1 MVRKPCKKK
10 TGLYERM
17 FEFHHDRKKY
27 FDIQVENS
35 RKSILPFICKYGALP
50 SDAKILEVG
59 CGEGGVLKAFVDAGY
74 TGTGVEIENERLTN
88 GCLWLANEIHQQKI
102 QLLVSDIFEVSME
115 KLNGPFQLI
124 ILKDV
129 IEHIPAKEE
138 LLQKLKT
145 LLVPGGML
153 FIGFPPWQMPF
164 GGHQQMCP
172 NKLLGKTPWLHLLPR
187 VVYKQMLTR
196 FKQPVNELMEIR
208 DSRISI
214 EGFKKLIRRTGFKCV
229 AQEYFLIAP
238 IYQYKFG
245 WRERKQWRLVGKLP
259 VVRNFLTTAVYFL
272 IQPGEGN

>member
-1 MVRKPCKKK
+1 
-10 TGLYERM
+10 M
-17 FEFHHDRKKY
+17 FEFHHDRKRY
-27 FDIQVENS
+27 FEIQIENS
-35 RKSILPFICKYGALP
+35 RKSVLPFIQKHGALGP
-50 SDAKILEVG
+50 GAKILEVG

-88 GCLWLANEIHQQKI
+88 GRLWLANEIDQQKL
-102 QLLVSDIFEVSME
+102 QLLVSDILEVPVE

-138 LLQKLKT
+138 LMLRLKA

-172 NKLLGKTPWLHLLPR
+172 NKWLGKTPWLHLLPR
-187 VVYKQMLTR
+187 VIYKQMLKH

-214 EGFKKLIRRTGFKCV
+214 EGFKKLMRRTGFKCV
-229 AQEYFLIAP
+229 AKEYFLIAP

-245 WRERKQWRLVGKLP
+245 WRERKQSRLVGKLP
-259 VVRNFLTTAVYFL
+259 VVRNFFTTAVYYL
-272 IQPGEGN
+272 IQPGEVD